1 MERLLICEN
10 LDDEEYCRFHS
21 AVLDLITTAS
31 REGTLL
37 LTLNFA
43 CQYKGFVTLLNR
55 TYRQI
60 QEKDWSE
67 FPPQILKESYH
78 CYRQETENQYWILA
92 KMIVSAHALSSYPEE
107 KAGLEKL
114 IRDIKSVIKKKSDKV
129 IG

>member
-1 MERLLICEN
+1 MERLLICEH

-21 AVLDLITTAS
+21 AVLELITAAS
-31 REGTLL
+31 RKGTIL
-37 LTLNFA
+37 LTLNFT

-60 QEKDWSE
+60 QKRDWSE
-67 FPPQILKESYH
+67 FPPQILKEAYH

-92 KMIVSAHALSSYPEE
+92 QMIVSAYALSTYPEE

-114 IRDIKSVIKKKSDKV
+114 IKDIKNIVITL
-129 IG
+129 